1 MEGTSEVFQTNP
13 LQLATNQ
20 RTLCPLHTPPTPS
33 YSELLFV
40 TMPSKNM
47 LEFNLVHEKLILFS
61 PKAVQVKALIDHFI
75 MELKKVRPYLAGGG
89 EGRNLVGEGS

>member
-1 MEGTSEVFQTNP
+1 
-13 LQLATNQ
+13 
-20 RTLCPLHTPPTPS
+20 
-33 YSELLFV
+33 
-40 TMPSKNM
+40 M

-89 EGRNLVGEGS
+89 GGEEFGWGRELKRRTGGGQYLTAPNAFRGLPSFAGMTALLGPAF